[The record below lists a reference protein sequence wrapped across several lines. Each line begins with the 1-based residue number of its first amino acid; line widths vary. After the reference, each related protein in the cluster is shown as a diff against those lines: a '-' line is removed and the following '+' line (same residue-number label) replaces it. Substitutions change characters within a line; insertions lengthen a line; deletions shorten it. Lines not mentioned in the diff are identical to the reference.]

1 MARRIVRWKAV
12 ATSSAV
18 RSIMKARSVA
28 KARSAGKVRN
38 IVKAHP
44 RAKARKITMARIIA
58 KVRSPITARSAA
70 VSTVRGLKAIA
81 SIRKPVLPVA
91 SRVREAV
98 VRHLRRKAAV
108 PSRVVPNRGF

>member
-1 MARRIVRWKAV
+1 MVATLARRIVRWKAV

-28 KARSAGKVRN
+28 KVRN

-44 RAKARKITMARIIA
+44 RARARKITMARIIA
-58 KVRSPITARSAA
+58 KVRSPITARSAV